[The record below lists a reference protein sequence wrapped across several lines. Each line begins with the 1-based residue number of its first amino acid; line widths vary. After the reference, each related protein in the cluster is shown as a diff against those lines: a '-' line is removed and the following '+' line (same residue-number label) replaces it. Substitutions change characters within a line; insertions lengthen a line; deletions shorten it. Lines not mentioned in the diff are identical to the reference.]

1 MNIIERIIEEK
12 NAELRAFAD
21 KKARRTQL
29 ADELKN
35 LDLEIEAFD
44 SDKVLADIDELTAC
58 NEKLNRLTDSSE
70 PEMCSSYSTVL

>member
-12 NAELRAFAD
+12 NAELCAFED

-44 SDKVLADIDELTAC
+44 SDKVLADIDELKAC
-58 NEKLNRLTDSSE
+58 NEKLNKLTDPSE
-70 PEMCSSYSTVL
+70 PETCLSYSTTL